1 MMHIRNSKELK
12 EREDTLIKLTKQIE
26 KLEAL
31 MQDRKDISAKYDVN
45 INMNVLFIDLN
56 LIVIYKIL

>member
-1 MMHIRNSKELK
+1 MHIRNSKELK